1 LRFTASFHFW
11 KDIVMFLVLLEYQ
24 KSSEVMDQYVV
35 AHRAHLA
42 TQFAAGK
49 LVMSGPQVPRNGG
62 VIIARLGAREEV
74 DAMMQADPFIS
85 SGVATYRAIEFVAR
99 ATHPEL
105 AAFAEE
111 LPV

>member
-1 LRFTASFHFW
+1 
-11 KDIVMFLVLLEYQ
+11 MFLILLEYQ
-24 KSSEVMDQYVV
+24 KSPEVVDQYVA
-35 AHRAHLA
+35 AHRTHLA

-62 VIIARLGAREEV
+62 VIIARLQAREEV
-74 DAMMQADPFIS
+74 EAMMLADPYIS
-85 SGVATYRAIEFVAR
+85 NGVATYRVIEFVAR

-105 AAFAEE
+105 TAFAEG